1 MSTMAQLHRFSLP
14 NHYHH
19 FNTNRSIDLIYSK
32 LAFSS
37 PPTPPIL
44 FISPLPKSQLAQ
56 YFLTTKFHIPC
67 AAMAGGGGGGS
78 SNDGVGGFSGGG
90 GGFGGRSG
98 SNDEDDSSSSS
109 NFEGFGPVGAFLNG
123 WRSRVAADPQFPF
136 KVLMEEIVGL
146 SACVLGDMASRPN
159 FGLNELDLVFSTLV
173 VCFILNFTLMYI
185 LAPTIASSGA
195 ALPSIFARCP
205 TSHMF
210 EPGPFSVL
218 DRFGTFVYKGMVF
231 AAVGF
236 TAGLVGTA
244 LSNGL
249 LMLRKKLDPTF
260 ETNNKAPR
268 TMLNALTWAAQVGLS
283 ANLRY
288 QTLNGV
294 EYVLAKGLP
303 SFVFKTSVVVLR
315 VVNNVMGG
323 MSFVIL
329 ARLTGSQGSG
339 GNERKLVSSEEV
351 EILVAGHE
359 KDKLLQ
365 DCESNEPVP
374 K

>member
-1 MSTMAQLHRFSLP
+1 MSTMSQLHRLSLP
-14 NHYHH
+14 NHYHI
-19 FNTNRSIDLIYSK
+19 FNTNRSIDLIHSN

-37 PPTPPIL
+37 PPTCLKL
-44 FISPLPKSQLAQ
+44 FNSPLPKNQLTH
-56 YFLTTKFHIPC
+56 YYLITKVHIPC
-67 AAMAGGGGGGS
+67 ANIAAAGGSNNDGIGGFGGGGS
-78 SNDGVGGFSGGG
+78 DGTSGNNDG
-90 GGFGGRSG
+90 
-98 SNDEDDSSSSS
+98 DDSSSSS
-109 NFEGFGPVGAFLNG
+109 NFERFGPVGAFLNG

-185 LAPTIASSGA
+185 LAPTTASSGV
-195 ALPSIFARCP
+195 ALPALFASCP

-218 DRFGTFVYKGMVF
+218 DRFGTFVYKGIVF

-249 LMLRKKLDPTF
+249 LALRKNMDPTF
-260 ETNNKAPR
+260 ETPNEAPR

-303 SFVFKTSVVVLR
+303 SFAFKTSVIVLR

-329 ARLTGSQGSG
+329 ARLTGSQSSG
-339 GNERKLVSSEEV
+339 ANESKLVSSEEV
-351 EILVAGHE
+351 EASATGDE
-359 KDKLLQ
+359 KDKLPQ
-365 DCESNEPVP
+365 DSESSESVH

>member
-1 MSTMAQLHRFSLP
+1 MAQLHRLSLL
-14 NHYHH
+14 NQHQLL
-19 FNTNRSIDLIYSK
+19 NTNRSIDLIRSN
-32 LAFSS
+32 LVFHS
-37 PPTPPIL
+37 PPTSPRL
-44 FISPLPKSQLAQ
+44 VISPLPKNQLTG
-56 YFLTTKFHIPC
+56 YFVTTKFRVPL
-67 AAMAGGGGGGS
+67 ATMAGSGGGGD
-78 SNDGVGGFSGGG
+78 SNDGFGGFSGGG
-90 GGFGGRSG
+90 GSGG
-98 SNDEDDSSSSS
+98 NDGDDSD
-109 NFEGFGPVGAFLNG
+109 EGFGPLGAFLNG

-185 LAPTIASSGA
+185 LAPTMASSGA
-195 ALPSIFARCP
+195 ALPSFFASCP

-218 DRFGTFVYKGMVF
+218 DRFGTFVYKGMLF
-231 AAVGF
+231 AGVGF
-236 TAGLVGTA
+236 TAGLVGTT

-249 LMLRKKLDPTF
+249 LMLRKKMDPTF
-260 ETNNKAPR
+260 ETPNKAPR

-294 EYVLAKGLP
+294 EYVLAKTLP
-303 SFVFKTSVVVLR
+303 SFVFKTSVIVLR

-329 ARLTGSQGSG
+329 ARLTGSQSSG
-339 GNERKLVSSEEV
+339 ADERNLVSSEEA
-351 EILVAGHE
+351 EILDAGDE
-359 KDKLLQ
+359 KDKLLHSF
-365 DCESNEPVP
+365 DSSESVP